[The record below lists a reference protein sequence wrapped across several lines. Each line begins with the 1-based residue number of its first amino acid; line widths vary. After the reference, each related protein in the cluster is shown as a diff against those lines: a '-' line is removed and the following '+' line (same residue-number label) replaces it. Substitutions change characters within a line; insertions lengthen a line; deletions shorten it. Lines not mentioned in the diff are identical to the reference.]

1 MKRFGLLLLCLVASA
16 AALAQTTVTINNL
29 PSANTPLAGTENV
42 PLYQSGQCSAQS
54 GTCQTTAT
62 NVGNASVLT
71 GDAAKSAGST
81 ATVVSKTGG
90 VAFATSATTD
100 TTNATNIISGTLSA
114 NRLNAPATL
123 ILINGV
129 ASVYTATITNVATMS
144 GSPTMDGLSVP
155 IGQVVFLAG
164 QTTTSQNGPW
174 TVNSGAWTRP
184 VWFASGF
191 ILSPNCDIQI
201 QIQRGTVYA
210 GLSFWLNTNSAIT
223 IDTTAQSWTR
233 AAINPTTIG
242 ASAGSGSVTASDC
255 ASWQNTSSSA
265 YTLVDSG
272 DLNSNKGACLTQ
284 SQTTGHSQFTNGGA
298 PPTASVGTINT
309 NSTDEFG
316 VVTGLSTATTLT
328 VTFGAGFPNSF
339 ASCVANSSPAVAIAV
354 AYTVVSGNVT
364 AVVFTFPSLTGSLS
378 YHCRGT
384 G

>member
-1 MKRFGLLLLCLVASA
+1 MKRFGLLLLCLIASA
-16 AALAQTTVTINNL
+16 TALAQTTVTINSL
-29 PSANTPLAGTENV
+29 PAANTPLAGTEAV
-42 PLYQSGQCSAQS
+42 PVFQTGQCSAQS
-54 GTCQTTAT
+54 GTCQATAT

-100 TTNATNIISGTLSA
+100 TTNATNIVSGTLAAS
-114 NRLNAPATL
+114 RLNAPATL

-129 ASVYTATITNVATMS
+129 ASAFTATITNVATLS
-144 GSPTMDGLSVP
+144 GSPTMDGISVP
-155 IGQVVFLAG
+155 VGQVVFLAG

-191 ILSPNCDIQI
+191 ILSANCDIQI
-201 QIQRGTVYA
+201 LIQRGTVYQ
-210 GLSFWLNTNSAIT
+210 GLSFWLNTTSAIT
-223 IDTTAQSWTR
+223 IDTTAQSWSR
-233 AAINPTTIG
+233 SAINPTTLG
-242 ASAGSGSVTASDC
+242 AASGAGSVTTADC
-255 ASWQNTSSSA
+255 ASWGSTGTTYSLQ
-265 YTLVDSG
+265 DSG

-298 PPTASVGTINT
+298 PPTASAGTINT

-328 VTFGAGFPNSF
+328 ITFGAGFPNSF
-339 ASCVANSSPAVAIAV
+339 ASCVANSSPAVAIAP